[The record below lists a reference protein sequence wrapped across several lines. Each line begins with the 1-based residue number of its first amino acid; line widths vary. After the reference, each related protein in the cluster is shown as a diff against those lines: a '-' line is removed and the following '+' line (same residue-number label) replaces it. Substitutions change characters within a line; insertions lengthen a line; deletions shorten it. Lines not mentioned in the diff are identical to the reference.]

1 MTNVG
6 SFVRWAWT
14 GVGAHP
20 VGNRPISDEELLA
33 YTSTCSASANFNLR
47 WLAGV
52 ATVMN
57 LLFWATDAWLL
68 RAFPLAI
75 EVLDRT
81 RLRVSVVGVFTIFGT
96 ILFPNHPRLLGMIAS
111 TTVFL
116 LISSCFA
123 DIGSPSTPWFHFLCP
138 FMLWPIIVPLAPID
152 RMGFQALL
160 TLVVVIGYFGHHP
173 EHWQDSLTPCS
184 MGYLLYVSMFTAF
197 VGLFVDHNRARTFFL
212 RQAVD
217 IREASLAACVA
228 EQTAD
233 IQRLLQNQERIREH
247 ERTHLARELHDE
259 LAQELTALRFTLS
272 ATQSKALELAPELTP
287 NLNMLAA
294 LLARTTEMTRALL
307 TDLHPQILHDL
318 GLGAAIDWLGNRT
331 KERNLACEVF
341 TSVAT
346 ETFPPEIALAAF
358 RIVQESLTNAS
369 RHANA
374 TRVTVRLDMNK
385 NTLIASVSDD
395 GEGFDSVARRSGA
408 SGMGLL
414 AMRERARAVGGSL
427 EVRSSPGGGTTV
439 IFCVPLPSAVEV
451 PS

>member
-33 YTSTCSASANFNLR
+33 YTSECSASANFNLR
-47 WLAGV
+47 WLAVV

-57 LLFWATDAWLL
+57 ILFWATDAWLL

-81 RLRVSVVGVFTIFGT
+81 RLQVSVVGVFTIFGT

-123 DIGSPSTPWFHFLCP
+123 DIGGPSTPWFHFLCP

-173 EHWQDSLTPCS
+173 EHLQDSLTPCS
-184 MGYLLYVSMFTAF
+184 MGYLLYVSLFTAF

-217 IREASLAACVA
+217 IREANLAACVA

-272 ATQSKALELAPELTP
+272 ATHLKALELAPELTP
-287 NLNMLAA
+287 NLNMLAS
-294 LLARTTEMTRALL
+294 LLARTTRMTRALL

-331 KERNLACEVF
+331 KERNLACDVF
-341 TSVAT
+341 TSVAA
-346 ETFPPEIALAAF
+346 ETFPPEIALATF

-374 TRVTVRLDMNK
+374 TRATVRLDMKK

-439 IFCVPLPSAVEV
+439 IFCVPLAGGLKAPT
-451 PS
+451 